1 MSEHAHNIN
10 YDSPAIY
17 LGTYRKYNNGSLF
30 GQWIDLTTFDDYEDF
45 CDYCHRL
52 HADEHDPEF
61 MVQDFENYPECW
73 YHESGLPTE
82 EEFDRLQEYAELDD
96 EKKEAYKTYLENIN
110 ADAELQECEER
121 YIGKY
126 DDGSDFAEQF
136 LEECCYLEN
145 VPEWLK
151 CCIDYDAVWRTFDT
165 GGDFSEYDGY
175 IFRPY

>member
-1 MSEHAHNIN
+1 MSEHAHDIN

-45 CDYCHRL
+45 CDYCYRL

-96 EKKEAYKTYLENIN
+96 EKKEAYRIFIENI
-110 ADAELQECEER
+110 DEEGTLEDFEDR
-121 YIGKY
+121 YIGSYK
-126 DDGSDFAEQF
+126 DGSDFAYYFIED
-136 LEECCYLEN
+136 CGYTN
-145 VPEWLK
+145 NMPEILQ
-151 CCIDYDAVWRTFDT
+151 CAIDYDAVWTYLDT
-165 GGDFSEYDGY
+165 SGAYMEYNGY
-175 IFRPY
+175 IFSGR